1 MKRTA
6 TVFAFLLLIPG
17 LLSAQAELPSAGI
30 TPGSNFYFLDKLG
43 EALQEFFTFN
53 PEAKARLQITFA
65 GERIA
70 EIKVIL
76 ESKGVDALGLTVAQ
90 DRLQSHLAKVAA
102 ILEGGKIDDGHMAEL
117 AQEVTEGLDE
127 KKGAL
132 AEIYSKQE
140 RVLEARMEELRK
152 RIREARE
159 AKNDALVDTL
169 TSELQDTKAQKAL
182 LESVEKEQEEEM
194 EQEEERIEE
203 KLEDKVE
210 AEKAI
215 REAEEKKQEILAEAK
230 KEGTTIPANSLKQYD
245 QLLAQAKELMT
256 RENYQGAEQLAKQAK
271 KDIDK
276 AAESLEDADEAN
288 EDQEDLKEEAEKN
301 DEGAREEEK
310 KLMEEREE
318 AEKKLLEE
326 QKDLK
331 EDD

>member
-1 MKRTA
+1 MKLTKQ
-6 TVFAFLLLIPG
+6 V
-17 LLSAQAELPSAGI
+17 E
-30 TPGSNFYFLDKLG
+30 
-43 EALQEFFTFN
+43 E
-53 PEAKARLQITFA
+53 ARLK
-65 GERIA
+65 RIQHLMKMA
-70 EIKVIL
+70 EIK
-76 ESKGVDALGLTVAQ
+76 
-90 DRLQSHLAKVAA
+90 
-102 ILEGGKIDDGHMAEL
+102 
-117 AQEVTEGLDE
+117 
-127 KKGAL
+127 
-132 AEIYSKQE
+132 
-140 RVLEARMEELRK
+140 
-152 RIREARE
+152 
-159 AKNDALVDTL
+159 
-169 TSELQDTKAQKAL
+169 DTK
-182 LESVEKEQEEEM
+182 EEY
-194 EQEEERIEE
+194 I
-203 KLEDKVE
+203 LDKVE

-288 EDQEDLKEEAEKN
+288 EDLEDLKEEAEKN